1 MVVKKKAA
9 RKQAASPRRPKYPK
23 GYERYFASVQDAV
36 DGVQAASNPIP
47 ILPILKLLAPLVARI
62 AAKYAIRYA
71 IKRYVP
77 KKYLGKWTYYAAKTE
92 PQMMEEVAATM
103 SRLLQ
108 RYLR

>member
-1 MVVKKKAA
+1 MVVKSAKPK
-9 RKQAASPRRPKYPK
+9 RKSSPRRPKYPK
-23 GYERYFASVQDAV
+23 GYEQYLGAVQDAV

-47 ILPILKLLAPLVARI
+47 ILPILKLLAPLIARI

-71 IKRYVP
+71 VRRYVP
-77 KKYLGKWTYYAAKTE
+77 KKYLGKWTYYMTKSE
-92 PQMMEEVAATM
+92 PKMMEEVAATM